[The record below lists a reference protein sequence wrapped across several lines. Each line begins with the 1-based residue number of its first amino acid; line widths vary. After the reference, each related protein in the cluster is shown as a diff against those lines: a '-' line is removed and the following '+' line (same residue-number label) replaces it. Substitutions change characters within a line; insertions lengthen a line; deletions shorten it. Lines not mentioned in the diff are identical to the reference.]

1 MKYRPDID
9 GLRALAVLSV
19 VLFHAGFA
27 WLPGG
32 FVGVDVFFVIS
43 GYLIT
48 QILIDE
54 VGTSRFSIARFYVRR
69 ARRIL
74 PALYFISFIV
84 FFLGAIFLLP
94 IEFVGLSKTILATNL
109 FSSNFFFW
117 KHDNYFDTS
126 AELKPLL
133 HTWSL
138 AVEEQFYIFWPLFLA
153 FSLRRGWRLHWL
165 ILLLI
170 FFSFAFASLL
180 LLKKPITVFYLPM
193 FRAWELLIG
202 AWLAT
207 EVLSNIEGKLWKNG
221 CSLIGLGLLVLSAL
235 FLNKSLPFPGWNAL
249 PPCMS
254 AVLIIAAGKDAVVN
268 RYLLSARPLVFL
280 GLISYSLYLWHW
292 PLLAYIRVLN
302 LGQLPL
308 LYAAVAVILSIMLAA
323 LTWKYVEQPFRH
335 GGQVNRPASLL
346 FKFALPGG
354 ILCMMAGTAIAYKGF
369 PSRIST
375 EAMAAQE
382 AAQDFN
388 SARADCH
395 LGMPAVVLPE
405 VKKCTSQR
413 LMGAAN
419 KIVAVWGDS
428 HAEAMAPGVVVM
440 PGLNEAVMLQLTK
453 TSCPPLLGASVL
465 RGGTE
470 YRECEVFNDR
480 VMELLKKRK
489 DITTVVLAAR
499 WPVYALE
506 AVFGVP
512 EEVPG
517 AAKYALKIRDSNVL
531 TPISSMEVFGE
542 SLSKTIGLLVQ
553 AGKKVVVV
561 GAVPEM
567 KYNAP
572 GCVARERMSLLS
584 SMQCGLYQDKVV
596 SRILGVNDVL
606 GRAANQYQA
615 IAVYPD
621 SILCQKGYCAVEG
634 PGGQIFYYDH
644 NHLSTAGAR
653 YVFSRLSLKE

>member
-19 VLFHAGFA
+19 VLFHAGFT

-48 QILIDE
+48 RILIDE
-54 VGTSRFSIARFYVRR
+54 VGTSRFSIAHFYVRR

-109 FSSNFFFW
+109 FGSNFLFW
-117 KHDNYFDTS
+117 KQDNYFDTS

-153 FSLRRGWRLHWL
+153 FSLRRGWRFHWL

-170 FFSFAFASLL
+170 SFSFAFASLF
-180 LLKKPITVFYLPM
+180 LLKKPIAVFYLPM

-202 AWLAT
+202 AGLAT
-207 EVLSNIEGKLWKNG
+207 GVLSNIEGRLWKNS
-221 CSLIGLGLLVLSAL
+221 CSMIGLSLLVLSAL
-235 FLNKSLPFPGWNAL
+235 LLNKSLPFPGWNAL
-249 PPCMS
+249 PPCMG
-254 AVLIIAAGKDAVVN
+254 AALLIAAGKNAVVN
-268 RYLLSARPLVFL
+268 RYLLSAQSLVFV

-292 PLLAYIRVLN
+292 PLLAYVRVLN
-302 LGQLPL
+302 LGQLPPF
-308 LYAAVAVILSIMLAA
+308 YAAAVVIFSIMLAA
-323 LTWKYVEQPFRH
+323 LTWKYVEKPFRY
-335 GGQVNRPASLL
+335 GEQSDKPARLM
-346 FKFALPGG
+346 FKFALPG
-354 ILCMMAGTAIAYKGF
+354 ISLCMMAGTAIAYKGF

-382 AAQDFN
+382 AAHDFN

-395 LGMPAVVLPE
+395 LSMPAVVLPDA
-405 VKKCTSQR
+405 VKCTSQR
-413 LMGAAN
+413 LTGITN
-419 KIVAVWGDS
+419 KTVAVWGDS

-440 PGLNEAVMLQLTK
+440 PGLTEAAMLQLTK
-453 TSCPPLLGASVL
+453 TSCPPLTEASVL
-465 RGGTE
+465 RDGTE
-470 YRECEVFNDR
+470 YRECEVFNNK
-480 VMELLKKRK
+480 VMELLRIRK

-506 AVFGVP
+506 AVFGIS

-517 AAKYALKIRDSNVL
+517 AAKYSLKAHDSNVR
-531 TPISSMEVFGE
+531 THISSMEVLGV
-542 SLSKTIGLLVQ
+542 SLSKTIGLLIR
-553 AGKKVVVV
+553 AGKKVIVV

-572 GCVARERMSLLS
+572 QCVARGRISLLS
-584 SMQCGLYQDKVV
+584 SMQCGLSQDKVV
-596 SRILGVNDVL
+596 SRILGVNDVV
-606 GRAANQYQA
+606 GRAANQHQA
-615 IAVYPD
+615 AAVYPD
-621 SILCQKGYCAVEG
+621 SILCQDGYCAVEG
-634 PGGQIFYYDH
+634 PNGQVFYYDH